1 MKGMIRTVLLTGLL
15 AVGLPAV
22 AQPEAQTSLQ
32 LDADMEAFEDQELS
46 LGPVTVVA
54 SYRPIDFEADIQED
68 NLQLDLYYQG
78 QLRESVTETA
88 HMFGSVDLEDLDSD
102 GNPEVVLQTYTG
114 GAHCCMAITT
124 YTWQNDQFQSI
135 VFDYLDA
142 GGGIFE
148 DLDDDGLTEFVTLD
162 NAFFYTFSSYAGSYP
177 PSVILTF
184 QDGAYIDTTTQFRQ
198 RLGST
203 AWDMYQSVEE
213 RDDEGYEINGLL
225 AGYVAQKIRLGQYQE
240 GWDFMLARYER
251 DNDWGLQIY
260 DNDGNV
266 VKEYEN
272 FPSALEAFLQEL
284 GYLDTNGNPQPGVDR
299 SPVVPARMR

>member
-1 MKGMIRTVLLTGLL
+1 
-15 AVGLPAV
+15 
-22 AQPEAQTSLQ
+22 
-32 LDADMEAFEDQELS
+32 
-46 LGPVTVVA
+46 
-54 SYRPIDFEADIQED
+54 
-68 NLQLDLYYQG
+68 
-78 QLRESVTETA
+78 
-88 HMFGSVDLEDLDSD
+88 
-102 GNPEVVLQTYTG
+102 
-114 GAHCCMAITT
+114 MAITT

-184 QDGAYIDTTTQFRQ
+184 QDGSYIDTTTQFRQ

>member
-78 QLRESVTETA
+78 QLQESVTDTA